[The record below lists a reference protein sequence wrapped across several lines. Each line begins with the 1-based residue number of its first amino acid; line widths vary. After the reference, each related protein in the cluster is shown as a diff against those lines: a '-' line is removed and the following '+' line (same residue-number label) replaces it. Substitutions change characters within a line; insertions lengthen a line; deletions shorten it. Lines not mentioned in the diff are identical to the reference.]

1 MVIKNKILIL
11 LFALFFANTA
21 FAQQFKV
28 GNVTYKITPD
38 NPRTVEVYKADY
50 YETTEIPATVTFSGV
65 NYTVTAIGNR
75 AFKGCDNVDNI
86 SNCPNS
92 VTQQSRAIVLPN
104 TIKRI
109 GEKAFI
115 CCVDLETI
123 NIPEGVTEIGDLAF
137 WGCESLTSIVI
148 PEGVTTIG
156 ERTFRYCINLTSVT
170 LPSTLTTIGTGA
182 FKYCESLTTITIPA
196 NVTSIGSEA
205 FEDCESLTTIICLGE
220 NPPTLGSDVFGG
232 NVPSNVTLT
241 VPCDG
246 VGSYQ
251 NNSNWNSL
259 AGSNISSDCNYSSVQ
274 NGNFNNPETWGVSAI
289 ISGGSFTINQAHTVT
304 IPNNQIVTITDNS
317 SLTNNGVLRIAQGGQ
332 LINNTETNLGG
343 IIEVEANVT
352 NNNWSY
358 IGAPFAGYK
367 LESIVPQTNPQ
378 GELVDVSIS
387 MFDYSNNEG
396 NWSDDWAT
404 IETAVGVGEGFA
416 AWAWGEAPVV
426 FTTYGDVWNYET
438 NSVGAYS
445 FPNTP
450 AYQLNNGEVVVSH
463 SDNNTSD
470 NINWLAVANPYT
482 FKLDIA
488 EIRSQN
494 QLQGDVLYKYNGTT
508 FEPKTTGVIDVT
520 EGFFV
525 NKSSLTFN
533 KNQRYIGNSKSSA
546 QRDFVKLAMID
557 GENEVELLFAHN
569 EEAKQEYDIFD
580 ANKLF
585 SPIEVAEPYFVTDGI
600 ALVKEEVKQLPYYA
614 TMNVRSYETKEI
626 TFKATNI
633 PSGIIVRIIDGKEII
648 NLNEEKNYSTTVSAG
663 ENAERFKVLF
673 DKARQLTDLT
683 SHNITITNYNR
694 TINIATAE
702 ENLTIKVY
710 NALGQEVLTTKDYNF
725 TLSEVP
731 AGAYMIKAFNKTV
744 SETAKIVVK

>member
-11 LFALFFANTA
+11 LFALLFANTIS
-21 FAQQFKV
+21 AQQSDEFIV
-28 GNVTYKITPD
+28 DNVTYKITSD
-38 NPRTVEVYKADY
+38 SPRTVEVSKADY

-86 SNCPNS
+86 RDCPNS
-92 VTQQSRAIVLPN
+92 VTPQSREIVLPN
-104 TIKRI
+104 TITSI

-137 WGCESLTSIVI
+137 WGCESLRSIVI

-156 ERTFRYCINLTSVT
+156 ERTFRACTNLTSVT
-170 LPSTLTTIGTGA
+170 IPSTVDTIETGA
-182 FKYCESLTTITIPA
+182 FKYCT
-196 NVTSIGSEA
+196 N
-205 FEDCESLTTIICLGE
+205 LTTIICNGA

-232 NVPSNVTLT
+232 NVPISDITLT

-259 AGSNISSDCNYSSVQ
+259 AGGNISSDCNYVSVQ
-274 NGNFNNPETWGVSAI
+274 SGEFNNPATWGDSVI
-289 ISGGSFTINQAHTVT
+289 ISGGSFTINSGHTVT

-317 SLTNNGVLRIAQGGQ
+317 SLTNDGVLRIAQGGQ
-332 LINNTETNLGG
+332 LINNTETNVGG
-343 IIEVEANVT
+343 IIEVVAGVT

-367 LESIVPQTNPQ
+367 LESIVPQTNSQ

-387 MFDYSNNEG
+387 MFDYSTETG
-396 NWSDDWAT
+396 TWSDEWAT
-404 IETAVGVGEGFA
+404 IETEVGAGEGFA

-438 NSVGAYS
+438 NSVGEYS
-445 FPNTP
+445 FPNNP
-450 AYQLNNGEVVVSH
+450 AYRLNNGEVVVSH

-470 NINWLAVANPYT
+470 TINWLAVANPYT
-482 FKLDIA
+482 FKLDI
-488 EIRSQN
+488 ETIRTQN
-494 QLQGDVLYKYNGTT
+494 TPQGDVLYTYNGTT
-508 FEPKTTGVIDVT
+508 FVPKGTGVIDVT
-520 EGFFV
+520 EGFLV
-525 NKSSLTFN
+525 NKSSITFN
-533 KNQRYIGNSKSSA
+533 KNQRYIGSSKSSA
-546 QRDFVKLAMID
+546 QREFVKLAMVD
-557 GENEVELLFAHN
+557 GEKEVEVLFAHN
-569 EEAKQEYDIFD
+569 ESAEQEYDIFD

-614 TMNVRSYETKEI
+614 TMNVRSYENKEI
-626 TFKATNI
+626 TFKPTNI
-633 PSGIIVRIIDGKEII
+633 PEGIVVRIIDG
-648 NLNEEKNYSTTVSAG
+648 EEMITLSEDATYTTTITAG
-663 ENAERFKVLF
+663 ENADRFKVLF
-673 DKARQLTDLT
+673 EQARQLTDLT
-683 SHNITITNYNR
+683 AHNITITNHNR

-731 AGAYMIKAFNKTV
+731 AGAYMIKAFNKTL